1 MNRIITVSS
10 LTIDLEK
17 IRAIKVNPV
26 ENGGTQYLLTIEY
39 NSRIVYFK
47 NPSSEKVEQ
56 TKVVDTITKNFQD
69 LETAQHYQQIIE
81 VSWNTYL
88 NEKLNR
94 SLQAVGEF

>member
-17 IRAIKVNPV
+17 IRAIKVSPLVNQGSQHV
-26 ENGGTQYLLTIEY
+26 LIIEY
-39 NSRIVYFK
+39 NSRIVYAK
-47 NPSSEKVEQ
+47 DPSSEKVEQ

-81 VSWNTYL
+81 ESWNTYL